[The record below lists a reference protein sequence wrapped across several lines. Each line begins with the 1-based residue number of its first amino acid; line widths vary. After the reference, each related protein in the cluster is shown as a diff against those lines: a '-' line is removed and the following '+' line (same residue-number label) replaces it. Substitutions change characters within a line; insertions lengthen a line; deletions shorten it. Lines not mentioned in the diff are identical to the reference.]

1 MSITTWLPCAI
12 IAAFFIDLRNVLPL
26 FSAHDLSVSKRDR
39 LLFDKINLTIDESE
53 ILYVKGPNGAGKTS
67 LLRVLTGL
75 VVADQGQVFYRQCNI
90 MEDREHFNRNLIYFG
105 HLLGVNSTLTARE
118 NLAFWC
124 TQHQVNVDSQKIL
137 DVLAV
142 LGLVGLED
150 MAVHNLSAGQQRRVA
165 LARFWLKKDADIWI
179 LDEPFTA
186 LDVQGIALLNQQIIG
201 HLQRKGCV
209 IMTSH
214 QEIELDYPAKEL
226 ILEYRI

>member
-1 MSITTWLPCAI
+1 MSIPVGESCASI
-12 IAAFFIDLRNVLPL
+12 VLFFVDFRNVLPL
-26 FSAHDLSVSKRDR
+26 FSAHNLSVSKRDR
-39 LLFDKINLTIDESE
+39 LLFDNINFSVDESE

-75 VVADQGQVFYRQCNI
+75 VVADQGQVFYRQVNI
-90 MEDREHFNRNLIYFG
+90 TEEREDFNRNLIYFG
-105 HLLGVNSTLTARE
+105 HLLGVNSILTARE

-124 TQHQVNVDSQKIL
+124 TQHQVKVDPQKIL
-137 DVLAV
+137 TILAV

-150 MAVHNLSAGQQRRVA
+150 MAVHHLSAGQQRRVA
-165 LARFWLKKDADIWI
+165 LARFWLKEDAQIWI

-186 LDVQGIALLNQQIIG
+186 LDVQGVALLNKQIIA
-201 HLQRKGCV
+201 HLQRKGGV

-214 QEIELDYPAKEL
+214 QELDLDYPTKEL

>member
-1 MSITTWLPCAI
+1 MSIPVGESCASI
-12 IAAFFIDLRNVLPL
+12 VLFFVDFRNVLPL
-26 FSAHDLSVSKRDR
+26 FSAHNLSVSKRDR
-39 LLFDKINLTIDESE
+39 LLFDNINFSVDESE

-201 HLQRKGCV
+201 HLQRKGGV

-214 QEIELDYPAKEL
+214 QEIELEYPTKEL